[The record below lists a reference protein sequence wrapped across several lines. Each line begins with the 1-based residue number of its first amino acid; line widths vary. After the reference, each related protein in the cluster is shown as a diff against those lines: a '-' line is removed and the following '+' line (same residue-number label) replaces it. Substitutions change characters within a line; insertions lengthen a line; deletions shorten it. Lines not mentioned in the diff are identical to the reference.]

1 MTAPARAIDDVRTL
15 ASLPFY
21 VTGRFDRPAHIRR
34 SVGDRFV
41 ELSSRD
47 ILEQIRAF
55 SLGLQALGVRAGDR
69 VGIVCE
75 SRPEWSLADLAVLTA
90 RAITVP
96 VYPTL
101 SATQTRF
108 ILDDAGAGVAIVSDT
123 VQLAKLQEVAASLPG
138 LHTVIVI
145 VAPEPVN
152 ESAGS
157 GPAILTMADVLADG
171 RRQLQQDPGLDAR
184 YEAQARSVE
193 PSDIATIIY
202 TSGTTGAPKGVVLTH
217 DNILSNVVACNAV
230 LKVGADDVALSFL
243 PLSHTFERMVMYL
256 YLLAGASVVFAE
268 SLQTVARDLSRVAPT
283 IMTGAPRVFEKFHR
297 AVLDNVA
304 TAPPLRRR
312 LFAWGV
318 GVGRSISQARL
329 GGRRPPVLSTIQA
342 PLADLLVL
350 RKVRA
355 RTGGRIRAMVSGS
368 APLALATAEFF
379 HAVGLPIIE
388 GYGLTE
394 SAPVI
399 TVNPL
404 DAPRLG
410 TVGRALPGVD
420 IRIADDGEILARG
433 PNIML
438 GYHNRPD
445 ESAAVL
451 VDGWL
456 HTGDIGRIDA
466 DGYLSITDRKKDLI
480 ITSGGKNI
488 APQPIQMRLK
498 SSLLVSDA
506 IVIGDRRNFPAVLI
520 VPDFVAIEARLREHG
535 APSGTREQLAAR
547 PDVHALFQGLL
558 DQINLE
564 LAQFEKI
571 KRFALLPSEMTI
583 EGGELTPTLKLR
595 RPVVEERWAA
605 VIEQLYE
612 TREPVLSSQ

>member
-1 MTAPARAIDDVRTL
+1 MTAPSRASDDVRTL
-15 ASLPFY
+15 AALPFY
-21 VTGRFDRPAHIRR
+21 VAGRFDRPVHLRR
-34 SVGDRFV
+34 CEGDRFV

-47 ILEQIRAF
+47 MLEQIRAF

-69 VGIVCE
+69 VGLVCE
-75 SRPEWSLADLAVLTA
+75 SRPEWCLADLAILTA

-108 ILDDAGAGVAIVSDT
+108 ILNDACATVAIVSDA
-123 VQLAKLQEVAASLPG
+123 VQLAKLQEAAASLPE
-138 LHTVIVI
+138 LHTVIVV
-145 VAPEPVN
+145 VAPEPVH

-184 YEAQARSVE
+184 YEAQARSVA

-202 TSGTTGAPKGVVLTH
+202 TSGTTGPPKGVVLTH
-217 DNILSNVVACNAV
+217 DNIMSNVVAINGV

-243 PLSHTFERMVMYL
+243 PLSHTFERTAMYL
-256 YLLAGASVVFAE
+256 YLFAGASVVFAE
-268 SLQTVARDLSRVAPT
+268 SLQTVARDLARVAPT
-283 IMTGAPRVFEKFHR
+283 MMTGAPRVFEKFHR
-297 AVLDNVA
+297 AVLDSVA
-304 TAPPLRRR
+304 TAPPLKRR
-312 LFAWGV
+312 LFAWAV

-329 GGRRPPVLSTIQA
+329 DGRTPSWLATIQA
-342 PLADLLVL
+342 PLADALVL

-368 APLALATAEFF
+368 APLARTTAEFF
-379 HAVGLPIIE
+379 YAVGLPIIE

-404 DAPRLG
+404 AAPRLG
-410 TVGRALPGVD
+410 TVGRVIPGVE
-420 IRIADDGEILARG
+420 IRIAGDGEILARG
-433 PNIML
+433 PNIMR
-438 GYHNRPD
+438 GYHNRPAD
-445 ESAAVL
+445 TAAAL

-456 HTGDIGRIDA
+456 HTGDIGRIDP

-480 ITSGGKNI
+480 VTSGGKNI

-498 SSLLVSDA
+498 SSPLVSDA
-506 IVIGDRRNFPAVLI
+506 IVIGDRRKFPAALI
-520 VPDFVAIEARLREHG
+520 VPDFVAIEATLREHG
-535 APSGTREQLAAR
+535 APSGTREQLAVR
-547 PDVHALFQGLL
+547 PDVQALFQRVL

-571 KRFALLPSEMTI
+571 KRFALLPSEMTV

-595 RPVVEERWAA
+595 RSVVEERWAA
-605 VIEQLYE
+605 VIEQLYA
-612 TREPVLSSQ
+612 TREPVAS

>member
-1 MTAPARAIDDVRTL
+1 MTAPSRASDDVRTL
-15 ASLPFY
+15 AALPFY
-21 VTGRFDRPAHIRR
+21 VAGRFDRPVHLRR
-34 SVGDRFV
+34 CEGDRFV

-47 ILEQIRAF
+47 MLEQIRAF

-69 VGIVCE
+69 VGLVCE
-75 SRPEWSLADLAVLTA
+75 SRPEWCLADLAILTA

-108 ILDDAGAGVAIVSDT
+108 ILNDACATVAIVSDA
-123 VQLAKLQEVAASLPG
+123 VQLAKLQEAAASLPE
-138 LHTVIVI
+138 LHTVIVV
-145 VAPEPVN
+145 VAPEPVH

-184 YEAQARSVE
+184 YEAQARSVA

-202 TSGTTGAPKGVVLTH
+202 TSGTTGPPKGVVLTH
-217 DNILSNVVACNAV
+217 DNIMSNVVAINGV

-243 PLSHTFERMVMYL
+243 PLSHTFERTAMYL
-256 YLLAGASVVFAE
+256 YLFAGASVVFAE
-268 SLQTVARDLSRVAPT
+268 SLQTVARDLARVAPT
-283 IMTGAPRVFEKFHR
+283 MMTGAPRVFEKFHR
-297 AVLDNVA
+297 AVLDSVA
-304 TAPPLRRR
+304 TAPPLKRR
-312 LFAWGV
+312 LFAWAV

-329 GGRRPPVLSTIQA
+329 DGRTPSWLATIQA
-342 PLADLLVL
+342 PLADALVL

-368 APLALATAEFF
+368 APLARTTAEFF
-379 HAVGLPIIE
+379 YAVGLPIIE

-404 DAPRLG
+404 AAPRLG
-410 TVGRALPGVD
+410 TVGRVIPGVE
-420 IRIADDGEILARG
+420 IRIAGDGEILARG
-433 PNIML
+433 PNIMR
-438 GYHNRPD
+438 GYHNRPAD
-445 ESAAVL
+445 TAAAL

-456 HTGDIGRIDA
+456 HTGDIGRIDP

-480 ITSGGKNI
+480 VTSGGKNI

-498 SSLLVSDA
+498 SSPLVSDA
-506 IVIGDRRNFPAVLI
+506 IVIGDRRKFPAALI
-520 VPDFVAIEARLREHG
+520 VPDFVAIEATLREHG
-535 APSGTREQLAAR
+535 APSGTREQLAVR
-547 PDVHALFQGLL
+547 PDVQALFQRLL

-571 KRFALLPSEMTI
+571 KRFALLPSEMTV

-595 RPVVEERWAA
+595 RSVVEERWAA
-605 VIEQLYE
+605 VIEQLYA
-612 TREPVLSSQ
+612 TREPVAS

>member
-1 MTAPARAIDDVRTL
+1 MTAASSASDDVRTI
-15 ASLPFY
+15 AALPFY
-21 VTGRFDRPAHIRR
+21 VAARHDRPAHVRR
-34 SVGDRFV
+34 CEGDRFV
-41 ELSSRD
+41 EFSSHGFLD
-47 ILEQIRAF
+47 DIRAF

-75 SRPEWSLADLAVLTA
+75 SRPEWSLADLAILTA

-108 ILDDAGAGVAIVSDT
+108 ILNDAGASVAIVSDA
-123 VQLAKLQEVAASLPG
+123 VQLAKLQGVAATLPG

-145 VAPEPVN
+145 VAPEPRH
-152 ESAGS
+152 ESAGG
-157 GPAILTMADVLADG
+157 GPAILTMADVVADG
-171 RRQLQQDPGLDAR
+171 RQQLQQDPGLVAR
-184 YEAQARSVE
+184 YESQARSVV

-217 DNILSNVVACNAV
+217 GNIMSNVVACNAV
-230 LKVGADDVALSFL
+230 LNVGAADVALSFL
-243 PLSHTFERMVMYL
+243 PLSHTFERTVMYL
-256 YLLAGASVVFAE
+256 YLRAGATVVFAE
-268 SLQTVARDLSRVAPT
+268 SLQTVARDLARVAPT
-283 IMTGAPRVFEKFHR
+283 IMTGAPRVFEKFHH
-297 AVLDNVA
+297 AVLDSVA
-304 TAPPLRRR
+304 TAPRLKRR
-312 LFAWGV
+312 LFAWAV
-318 GVGRSISQARL
+318 GVGRSMSQARL
-329 GGRRPPVLSTIQA
+329 AGRKPPWLATLQA
-342 PLADLLVL
+342 PLADVLVL

-379 HAVGLPIIE
+379 YAAGLRIIE

-394 SAPVI
+394 SVPVL

-410 TVGRALPGVD
+410 TVGRAIPGVEL
-420 IRIADDGEILARG
+420 RVAGDGEILARG
-433 PNIML
+433 PNIMR
-438 GYHNRPD
+438 GYYNRPED
-445 ESAAVL
+445 TAAVL
-451 VDGWL
+451 IDGWL

-466 DGYLSITDRKKDLI
+466 DGYVSITDRKKDLI
-480 ITSGGKNI
+480 VTSGGKNI

-498 SSLLVSDA
+498 SSPLVSDA
-506 IVIGDRRNFPAVLI
+506 IIIGDRRKFAAALI
-520 VPDFVAIEARLREHG
+520 VPDFVVVEASLREYG

-547 PDVHALFQGLL
+547 PDVQALFQRVL

-571 KRFALLPSEMTI
+571 KRFALLPSEMTV

-595 RPVVEERWAA
+595 RSVVEERWAA
-605 VIEQLYE
+605 VIEQLYA
-612 TREPVLSSQ
+612 TREPVAS

>member
-1 MTAPARAIDDVRTL
+1 MTAPSRASDDVRTL
-15 ASLPFY
+15 AALPFY
-21 VTGRFDRPAHIRR
+21 VAGRFDRPVHLRR
-34 SVGDRFV
+34 CEGDRFV

-47 ILEQIRAF
+47 MLEQIRAF

-69 VGIVCE
+69 VGLVCE
-75 SRPEWSLADLAVLTA
+75 SRPEWCLADLAILTA

-108 ILDDAGAGVAIVSDT
+108 ILNDACATVAIVSDA
-123 VQLAKLQEVAASLPG
+123 VQLAKLQEAAASLPE
-138 LHTVIVI
+138 LHTVIVV
-145 VAPEPVN
+145 VAPEPVH

-184 YEAQARSVE
+184 YEAQARSVA

-202 TSGTTGAPKGVVLTH
+202 TSGTTGPPKGVVLTH
-217 DNILSNVVACNAV
+217 DNIMSNVVAINGV

-243 PLSHTFERMVMYL
+243 PLSHTFERTAMYL
-256 YLLAGASVVFAE
+256 YLFAGASVVFAE
-268 SLQTVARDLSRVAPT
+268 SLQTVARDLARVAPT
-283 IMTGAPRVFEKFHR
+283 MMTGAPRVFEKFHR
-297 AVLDNVA
+297 AVLDSVA
-304 TAPPLRRR
+304 TAPPLKRR
-312 LFAWGV
+312 LFAWAV

-329 GGRRPPVLSTIQA
+329 DGRTPSWLATIQA
-342 PLADLLVL
+342 PLADALVL

-368 APLALATAEFF
+368 APLARTTAEFF
-379 HAVGLPIIE
+379 YAVGLPIIE

-404 DAPRLG
+404 AAPRLG
-410 TVGRALPGVD
+410 TVGRVIPGVE
-420 IRIADDGEILARG
+420 IRIAGDGEILARG
-433 PNIML
+433 PNIMR
-438 GYHNRPD
+438 GYHNRPAD
-445 ESAAVL
+445 TAAVL

-456 HTGDIGRIDA
+456 HTGDIGRIDP

-480 ITSGGKNI
+480 VTSGGKNI

-498 SSLLVSDA
+498 SSPLVSDA
-506 IVIGDRRNFPAVLI
+506 IVIGDRRKFPAALI
-520 VPDFVAIEARLREHG
+520 VPDFVAIEATLREHG
-535 APSGTREQLAAR
+535 APSGTREQLAVR
-547 PDVHALFQGLL
+547 PDVQALFQRLL

-571 KRFALLPSEMTI
+571 KRFALLPSEMTV

-595 RPVVEERWAA
+595 RSVVEERWAA
-605 VIEQLYE
+605 VIEQLYA
-612 TREPVLSSQ
+612 TREPVAS

>member
-1 MTAPARAIDDVRTL
+1 MTAPSRASDDVRTL
-15 ASLPFY
+15 AALPFY
-21 VTGRFDRPAHIRR
+21 VAGRFDRPVHLRR
-34 SVGDRFV
+34 CEGDRFV

-47 ILEQIRAF
+47 MLEQIRAF

-69 VGIVCE
+69 VGLVCE
-75 SRPEWSLADLAVLTA
+75 SRPEWCLADLAILTA

-108 ILDDAGAGVAIVSDT
+108 ILNDACATVAIVSDA
-123 VQLAKLQEVAASLPG
+123 VQLAKLQEAAASLPE
-138 LHTVIVI
+138 LHTVIVV
-145 VAPEPVN
+145 VAPEPVH

-184 YEAQARSVE
+184 YEAQARSVA

-202 TSGTTGAPKGVVLTH
+202 TSGTTGPPKGVVLTH
-217 DNILSNVVACNAV
+217 DNIMSNVVAINGV
-230 LKVGADDVALSFL
+230 LKVGAGDVALSFL
-243 PLSHTFERMVMYL
+243 PLSHTFERTAMYL
-256 YLLAGASVVFAE
+256 YLFAGASVVFAE
-268 SLQTVARDLSRVAPT
+268 SLQTVARDLARVAPT
-283 IMTGAPRVFEKFHR
+283 MMTGAPRVFEKFHR
-297 AVLDNVA
+297 AVLDSVA
-304 TAPPLRRR
+304 TAPPLKRR
-312 LFAWGV
+312 LFAWAV

-329 GGRRPPVLSTIQA
+329 DGRTPSWLATIQA
-342 PLADLLVL
+342 PLADALVL

-368 APLALATAEFF
+368 APLARTTAEFF
-379 HAVGLPIIE
+379 YAVGLPIIE

-404 DAPRLG
+404 AAPRLG
-410 TVGRALPGVD
+410 TVGRVIPGVE
-420 IRIADDGEILARG
+420 IRIAGDGEILARG
-433 PNIML
+433 PNIMR
-438 GYHNRPD
+438 GYHNRPAD
-445 ESAAVL
+445 TAAAL

-456 HTGDIGRIDA
+456 HTGDIGRIDP

-480 ITSGGKNI
+480 VTSGGKNI

-498 SSLLVSDA
+498 SSPLVSDA
-506 IVIGDRRNFPAVLI
+506 IVIGDRRKFPAALI
-520 VPDFVAIEARLREHG
+520 VPDFVAIEATLREHG
-535 APSGTREQLAAR
+535 APSGTREQLAVR
-547 PDVHALFQGLL
+547 PDVQALFQRLL

-571 KRFALLPSEMTI
+571 KRFALLPSEMTV

-595 RPVVEERWAA
+595 RSVVEERWAA
-605 VIEQLYE
+605 VIEQLYA
-612 TREPVLSSQ
+612 TREPVAS